1 VTDVVWEDPPPLDR
15 ERGENGWMHE
25 LIAACRQHPGRW
37 AKAKTYSAKSSATT
51 MASRTRRGFADVEAA
66 VRVSGDE
73 FVLYVRSNPK

>member
-1 VTDVVWEDPPPLDR
+1 
-15 ERGENGWMHE
+15 
-25 LIAACRQHPGRW
+25 
-37 AKAKTYSAKSSATT
+37 